1 MSIVFNGK
9 DFANKYYLMLK
20 EFLKQHNLRDKIA
33 LKVVLANDEPAS
45 NLYVSIKSRVAKEI
59 GLNVE
64 VIKFSAN
71 SVQSDILEVID
82 RENKNLSTDGII
94 VQLPLLKGMDLNSIL
109 NSIVYSKD
117 VDGLSF
123 VNLGKMILGDK
134 KGFIPCTA
142 LAVLKILRD
151 EGIKTLGKTVV
162 VVGRSPLV
170 GRPISILLSS
180 KPYDATVIA
189 CHSKSIY
196 LDVYL
201 RQADI
206 VISAV
211 GKPKLID
218 KSMLCGKPYVIDI
231 GISEIETDNGK
242 ILSGDTDFD
251 NIKECVKFITP
262 VKGGIGPVTVLML
275 MFNTIKAHLINNRM
289 FDVLNRL
296 EKLLE
301 V

>member
-1 MSIVFNGK
+1 MNTVFNGR
-9 DFANKYYLMLK
+9 DFANKYYLILK
-20 EFLKQHNLRDKIA
+20 EFLKQYDLRYKIA
-33 LKVVLANDEPAS
+33 LKVILANDEPAS
-45 NLYVSIKSRVAKEI
+45 KLYVSIKSRVAKEI

-71 SVQSDILEVID
+71 SVQSDILKVIN

-94 VQLPLLKGMDLNSIL
+94 VQLPFLEGMDLNSIL
-109 NSIVYSKD
+109 NGIVSSKD

-151 EGIKTLGKTVV
+151 EEIKTSGKTVV

-180 KPYDATVIA
+180 KPYDATVIT

-206 VISAV
+206 IISAV

-218 KSMLCGKPYVIDI
+218 KSMLSRNPYVIDI
-231 GISEIETDNGK
+231 GISEIETNNGK

-251 NIKECVKFITP
+251 NIKDCVKFITP

-275 MFNTIKAHLINNRM
+275 MFNTIKAHLINNNM
-289 FDVLNRL
+289 LDILDRL

>member
-1 MSIVFNGK
+1 
-9 DFANKYYLMLK
+9 MLK

-134 KGFIPCTA
+134 KGLF
-142 LAVLKILRD
+142 
-151 EGIKTLGKTVV
+151 
-162 VVGRSPLV
+162 LV
-170 GRPISILLSS
+170 QLLL
-180 KPYDATVIA
+180 Y
-189 CHSKSIY
+189 
-196 LDVYL
+196 
-201 RQADI
+201 
-206 VISAV
+206 
-211 GKPKLID
+211 
-218 KSMLCGKPYVIDI
+218 
-231 GISEIETDNGK
+231 
-242 ILSGDTDFD
+242 
-251 NIKECVKFITP
+251 
-262 VKGGIGPVTVLML
+262 
-275 MFNTIKAHLINNRM
+275 
-289 FDVLNRL
+289 
-296 EKLLE
+296 
-301 V
+301 

>member
-1 MSIVFNGK
+1 MNTVFNGK
-9 DFANKYYLMLK
+9 DFASKYYLMLK
-20 EFLKQHNLRDKIA
+20 EFLKQHDLKDKIA
-33 LKVVLANDEPAS
+33 LKVILANDEPAS
-45 NLYVSIKSRVAKEI
+45 KLYVSIKNRVAKDI

-64 VIKFSAN
+64 VIKLPTN

-94 VQLPLLKGMDLNSIL
+94 VQLPLLKGVDLNSVL
-109 NSIVYSKD
+109 NGIVYSKD

-123 VNLGKMILGDK
+123 INLGKMILGDK
-134 KGFIPCTA
+134 KGFVPCTA

-151 EGIKTLGKTVV
+151 EGIKTSGKTVV

-170 GRPISILLSS
+170 GKPISILLSS
-180 KPYDATVIA
+180 RPYDATVIA

-231 GISEIETDNGK
+231 GISEIETNNGR

-251 NIKECVKFITP
+251 NIKDYVKFITP
-262 VKGGIGPVTVLML
+262 AKGGVGPVTVLML
-275 MFNTIKAHLINNRM
+275 MFNTIKAHLINNNK
-289 FDVLNRL
+289 FDILDRL
-296 EKLLE
+296 EKLVE